1 MSFGKTDYKYYTM
14 KTLREMMDLIESA
27 QTVTEEKSRDYLTPQ
42 WPDQRALP
50 KAVAKLL
57 LQYAK
62 QNKKSINRL
71 IKASPFDLIDVIVE
85 VNPEFAEDN
94 LEHLSDNDFNWVFL
108 KATEMIAKSIQQQGV
123 AEDQLEETEVDPV
136 RRIEELFRNK

>member
-1 MSFGKTDYKYYTM
+1 M

>member
-1 MSFGKTDYKYYTM
+1 M
-14 KTLREMMDLIESA
+14 KTLREMMDIIESA
-27 QTVTEEKSRDYLTPQ
+27 QTVAEEKSQDYLTPQ

-123 AEDQLEETEVDPV
+123 AEEQLEETEVDPV
-136 RRIEELFRNK
+136 RRIEELFNNK